1 MANTSE
7 YIQVEK
13 VALRLIARAEQCTNG
28 LSLKLEKRGYD
39 PACVSKVISDLTE
52 KGLLNNSRFSRFWL
66 QSRIRFARSPRRL
79 LSSLC
84 ARGIDHDDAETAL
97 KEVLK
102 EDETEFTMLK
112 KFVKK
117 YGKKTS
123 GEARSLKYLLKNE
136 GFSLTAIQRFLGEE

>member
-13 VALRLIARAEQCTNG
+13 VALRLITRAEQCTSG
-28 LSLKLEKRGYD
+28 LSRKLQKRGYD
-39 PACVSKVISDLTE
+39 PDCINKVISDLTE
-52 KGLLNNSRFSRFWL
+52 KGLLNDSRFSRFWL
-66 QSRIRFARSPRRL
+66 QSRIRLTRSPRRL

-84 ARGIDHDDAETAL
+84 ARGIDHDDAEAVL
-97 KEVLK
+97 KEVLNE
-102 EDETEFTMLK
+102 EDVEFTMLV

-117 YGKKTS
+117 YGKKAGS
-123 GEARSLKYLLKNE
+123 EPRFLKYMLKNE